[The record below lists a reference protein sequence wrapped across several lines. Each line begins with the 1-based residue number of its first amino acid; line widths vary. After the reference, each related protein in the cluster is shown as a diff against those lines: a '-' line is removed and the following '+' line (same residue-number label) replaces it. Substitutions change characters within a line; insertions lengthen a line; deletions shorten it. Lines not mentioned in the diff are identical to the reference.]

1 MFCCPPPPAQRHP
14 AAIAYP
20 KPWKRWSIQDT
31 KPLLMVMLRAQ
42 GGPIVWSDQHPVQRI
57 AIGPPGEE
65 VQRGVSVAGG
75 DEARPGRQG
84 AAGRSGA
91 AAGISEQTL

>member
-75 DEARPGRQG
+75 DE
-84 AAGRSGA
+84 GRSRRESAARGSA
-91 AAGISEQTL
+91 AAPGGSRAT